1 MNTIRKFSLGLAI
14 ASLSIFSCQK
24 EDVSPNDV
32 STIQAMAKTMN
43 TLNDTK
49 WDFVNYSKEK
59 QPVKLDQKA
68 TLEFSEQT
76 SNSINYWGRSFVNY
90 YAGTFRVD
98 NEKGLIIEKGNVI
111 STLMAADEA
120 SMEAEATYHTKLA
133 KVTFFEVDGTTLK
146 LYLGEKNDPS
156 VEIMTF
162 EKQK

>member
-1 MNTIRKFSLGLAI
+1 MNKITKFSLGLAI
-14 ASLSIFSCQK
+14 ASLSIFSCKK

-59 QPVKLDQKA
+59 QPVKLDRKA

-76 SNSINYWGRSFVNY
+76 NNSINYWGQSFVNY
-90 YAGTFRVD
+90 YAGTFSVD
-98 NEKGLIIEKGNVI
+98 NEKGLIIERGDAI
-111 STLMAADEA
+111 STLMGADEA
-120 SMEAEATYHTKLA
+120 SMEAETTYHTKLA